1 MAFKAWHD
9 QKLKNICEVMKSRV
23 MQKDEVLFE
32 DRTRAEMLYFLISG
46 SLRIE
51 KEVEISKENFWPVHS
66 HEWQSTKVNQKV
78 LFKIREVKPYQLI
91 GEKQMMG
98 SLAYPVRVVAS
109 TPGTTVLML
118 HRRDFHKSFSSKDG

>member
-32 DRTRAEMLYFLISG
+32 DRTRAEMLYFLIKG

-51 KEVEISKENFWPVHS
+51 KEVVISKENFWPVDAHD
-66 HEWQSTKVNQKV
+66 WRYTKVNQKV
-78 LFKIREVKPYQLI
+78 LFKI
-91 GEKQMMG
+91 
-98 SLAYPVRVVAS
+98 
-109 TPGTTVLML
+109 
-118 HRRDFHKSFSSKDG
+118 